1 MPRLSV
7 YFVRVSLVY
16 LALGFTVGGLLLANK
31 GGMFLPAIWVLLPV
45 HIEFSFV
52 GWMMQLA
59 LGIAFWILPRFPT
72 HPIRGNEQWSWSAFF
87 LLNLGIWCVVLQ
99 IAVEVEWLSL
109 LGRVLELLGVG
120 LFAVG
125 NWRRIKPLGS

>member
-7 YFVRVSLVY
+7 YFVRASLVY
-16 LALGFTVGGLLLANK
+16 LALGLTVGGLLLANK
-31 GGMFLPAIWVLLPV
+31 GVMFVPSIWAWLPA

-52 GWMMQLA
+52 GWMIQLA

-72 HPIRGNEQWSWSAFF
+72 HPIRGREQLSWLAFF
-87 LLNLGIWCVVLQ
+87 LLNLGIWFVVLQ

-109 LGRVLELLGVG
+109 AGRVLELLGVG

-125 NWRRIKPLGS
+125 NWRRIKPLGA

>member
-7 YFVRVSLVY
+7 YFVRASLVY
-16 LALGFTVGGLLLANK
+16 LALGLTVGGLLLANK
-31 GGMFLPAIWVLLPV
+31 GVMFLPAIWAWLPA

-52 GWMMQLA
+52 GWMIQLA

-72 HPIRGNEQWSWSAFF
+72 HPIRGNEQWSWSTFF
-87 LLNLGIWCVVLQ
+87 LLNLGIWFVVLQ
-99 IAVEVEWLSL
+99 IAVPVEWLSL
-109 LGRVLELLGVG
+109 AGRVLELLGVG

-125 NWRRIKPLGS
+125 NWRRIKPLGA